1 MKILTYISSLVLSG
15 FVYFL
20 FAAYMTVSAGLES
33 SFPLISF
40 YSALVIFGFLSWFHF
55 YKPTLGAI
63 LLTALTVVMF
73 FAWPFFLLVDYF
85 DGDYRPGMMEFGIP
99 LVLSAVTILLVWAS
113 RQRQETNKIV
123 KIFLATPPLIL
134 ALYVSGYFTLR
145 AFG

>member
-20 FAAYMTVSAGLES
+20 FAVYMTGSAGLES

-40 YSALVIFGFLSWFHF
+40 YSSLVIFGFLSWFHF
-55 YKPTLGAI
+55 YKATLGAI
-63 LLTALTVVMF
+63 LLTALTTIMF
-73 FAWPFFLLVDYF
+73 FTWPFFLLVDYF
-85 DGDYRPGMMEFGIP
+85 DGDYRPGIIEFAIP
-99 LVLSAVTILLVWAS
+99 LVLSALTILLVWTS
-113 RQRQETNKIV
+113 RQREELNKIV

-134 ALYVSGYFTLR
+134 ALYVGGYFTLR

>member
-15 FVYFL
+15 FMYFL

-40 YSALVIFGFLSWFHF
+40 YSSLVIFGFLSWFHF

-63 LLTALTVVMF
+63 LLTALTAIMF
-73 FAWPFFLLVDYF
+73 LTWPFFLVIDYF
-85 DGDYRPGMMEFGIP
+85 DGDYRPGMIEFAIP
-99 LVLSAVTILLVWAS
+99 LVLSAMTILLVWIS
-113 RQRQETNKIV
+113 RKKEKMNKIV
-123 KIFLATPPLIL
+123 KISLATPPLVL
-134 ALYVSGYFTLR
+134 ALYVGGYFTLK